1 MEEDLGGVLHGA
13 AIRPPRL
20 EDAGLEDCALPP
32 ESIMEAFSRAAIS
45 LSSRIS
51 NAAATQEQE
60 EKSDDGACVQ
70 DPGPSNGEIP
80 DVLVGGTTSCGGTA
94 ENTPSHPS
102 CGGVGGV
109 EDEEERGKGGQD
121 KVVVVGGGGEG
132 DLASDRLVA
141 VGGEKS
147 ELGGKRSCVEVIEEG
162 VVGGEKKR
170 EHDEEQEEAEEGDG
184 DRPILIEALI

>member
-1 MEEDLGGVLHGA
+1 MMEGDLGGVLGGA

-45 LSSRIS
+45 LRSRIS
-51 NAAATQEQE
+51 NAAATQEQKE

-70 DPGPSNGEIP
+70 DPGPSNGQIP
-80 DVLVGGTTSCGGTA
+80 DALLGGGTA
-94 ENTPSHPS
+94 EATPSHPS
-102 CGGVGGV
+102 CGGGGGV

-121 KVVVVGGGGEG
+121 KVVVVGGDGVG
-132 DLASDRLVA
+132 DLASDRLVV
-141 VGGEKS
+141 VGGE
-147 ELGGKRSCVEVIEEG
+147 ETEVGGKRSCVEGIEEG